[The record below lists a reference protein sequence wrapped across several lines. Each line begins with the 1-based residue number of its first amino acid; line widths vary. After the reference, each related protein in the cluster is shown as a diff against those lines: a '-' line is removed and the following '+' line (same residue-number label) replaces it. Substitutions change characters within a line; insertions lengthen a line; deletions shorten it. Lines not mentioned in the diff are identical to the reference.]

1 MINIS
6 FKNWRKAG
14 IGALNDL
21 SYLFLALIGS
31 IQAAEAMGYTID
43 MLSPKSKHVLV
54 VMVILFKFVEKMTV
68 KVAETTEQK

>member
-21 SYLFLALIGS
+21 SYAFLALIGA
-31 IQAAEAMGYTID
+31 IQAAEAMGYTVD
-43 MLSPKSKHVLV
+43 MLSPKSKQILV

-68 KVAETTEQK
+68 QVPQETEKK